1 MAEFEYTKKRISPD
15 KLRDTATKIL
25 CAYGVPEDEAYTLAD
40 ILVLTDMR
48 AIYSHGVFRMRGN
61 VKGIVGGGF
70 RTGVELKI
78 IDEGP
83 SFARCDAQGGIGIV
97 QSVKATKLAIEK
109 AKTAGIAMVNVFNSH
124 HDGALGIYSTMISDE
139 GMYGFSMST
148 AGPLMAVTGSR
159 TKALGNNPYSYSVPA
174 GKYRAITLDIACSTM
189 ASGKLCIYEDRGW
202 EIPDGVML
210 DKNGNMT
217 HDPTEQYRGGVLL
230 PFADHKGYGMGLMVE
245 TFAGILSGAAFL
257 RQQSAW
263 NANPDRIGNI
273 GHMFMAIN
281 PALINPGLDVNEK
294 VEKTLDDILSQ
305 PLRDGYDRIMYP
317 GQPEWECEDAAKEKG
332 IPLPDTSIGAILET
346 AEKAGVEITAESMEM

>member
-1 MAEFEYTKKRISPD
+1 MNEQKLYSPD
-15 KLRDTATKIL
+15 KVRSVCIDILTAI
-25 CAYGVPEDEAYTLAD
+25 GVPQDEAFTLAD

-48 AIYSHGVFRMRGN
+48 GIYSHGVFRMRGN
-61 VKGIVGGGF
+61 CRAIMGGGF

-83 SFARCDAQGGIGIV
+83 AFARCDAQGGIGIV
-97 QSVKATKLAIEK
+97 QSIKATRLAIEK
-109 AKTAGIAMVNVFNSH
+109 AKKSGIAMVNVFNSH
-124 HDGALGIYSTMISDE
+124 HDGALGIYSTMMSDA
-139 GMYGFSMST
+139 GLYGLSMST
-148 AGPLMAVTGSR
+148 AGPLMAASGSK
-159 TKALGNNPYSYSVPA
+159 TSALGNNPYSYSVPA

-202 EIPDGVML
+202 KIPDGVML

-217 HDPTEQYRGGVLL
+217 NDPTEQYRGGVLL

-257 RQQSAW
+257 RQQYAW
-263 NANPDRIGNI
+263 NADPNKIGNI
-273 GHMFMAIN
+273 GHMFMAID
-281 PALINPGLDVNEK
+281 PSLINPGLDVNEK

-317 GQPEWECEDAAKEKG
+317 GQPEWEAEDSAKANG
-332 IPLPDTSIGAILET
+332 IPLPDTSVGAILET
-346 AEKAGVEITAESMEM
+346 AEKAGVTVSAEEMLV